1 MLLFGMHEADKFR
14 SAAADGMAMG
24 LGLPVQSPAHG
35 AEDFRGA
42 GLQHIARIC
51 LERSGVP
58 SKELVSGDAV
68 ARHAIRTIN
77 GMSTS
82 DLPNILMDVA
92 NKSLLK
98 AYQESPRTFLPLIR
112 EVGASDFKTIYGI
125 RLSEGPELDLVH
137 ESEEY
142 KAASLSDTQESYAVK
157 KYGRILFIT
166 REMIVNDDTR
176 ALSRLPQMF
185 GQAAAR
191 KESDVI
197 WSLITSN
204 PTMAEDS
211 TALFHADHGNL
222 ETNAGNKG
230 TVASDKLSAG
240 RAAMRTQAGMSGSYL
255 NLYPR
260 YLMVPA
266 AQSTDTEVLVRS
278 ISKPEANMPGG
289 TFNPWTTLTPI
300 IEPRLD
306 ADSTKAWYLAADPS
320 QIDII
325 EMAYLLG
332 QDEPQIEQQMMFNT
346 DRAGFKVR
354 HEFGAGVMDYRGLFK
369 NPGE

>member
-1 MLLFGMHEADKFR
+1 
-14 SAAADGMAMG
+14 
-24 LGLPVQSPAHG
+24 
-35 AEDFRGA
+35 
-42 GLQHIARIC
+42 
-51 LERSGVP
+51 
-58 SKELVSGDAV
+58 
-68 ARHAIRTIN
+68 
-77 GMSTS
+77 
-82 DLPNILMDVA
+82 
-92 NKSLLK
+92 
-98 AYQESPRTFLPLIR
+98 
-112 EVGASDFKTIYGI
+112 VGASDFKTIYGV

-137 ESEEY
+137 EGEEY
-142 KAASLSDTQESYAVK
+142 KTASLSDSKESYAVK

-191 KESDVI
+191 KESDIV
-197 WSLITSN
+197 WALITSN
-204 PTMAEDS
+204 PTMAEDGV
-211 TALFHADHGNL
+211 ALFHADHSNL
-222 ETNAGNKG
+222 ETDVANKG
-230 TVASDKLSAG
+230 SVDSSKLSSG

-278 ISKPEANMPGG
+278 ISKPEANMPAG

-332 QDEPQIEQQMMFNT
+332 QDEPQIEQQNMFNS